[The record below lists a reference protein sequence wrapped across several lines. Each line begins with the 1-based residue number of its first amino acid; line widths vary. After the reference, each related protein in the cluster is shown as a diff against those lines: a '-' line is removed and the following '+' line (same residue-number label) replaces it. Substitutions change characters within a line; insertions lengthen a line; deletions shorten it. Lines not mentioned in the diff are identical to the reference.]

1 MEEIEIFPEG
11 ETKETKIIPSN
22 IQNSNKS
29 TQIEIIKN
37 LISKFDSCNKELKE
51 QKIKIEEQNKRI
63 IELEMKVKYL
73 EDENLKMKNE
83 LKSISTKNLI
93 EKLNEENKEEEIIQ
107 EKKENK
113 KEEIIQEEKENKKEE
128 KKEEINQIINPKSQ
142 IINIELFNQLNNWI
156 DPNKPLKFEL
166 IFTASKD
173 GDSSE
178 IFHKIC
184 DGKGP
189 TVTLIKSKN
198 GHIFGG
204 YLTVPFSSDRK
215 SHSDDKAF
223 LFSLTNLKKFKI
235 KEVAHALY
243 HYAKGWGPY
252 IGYKDSCDLAIKSE
266 CLSNKKSKCEPTSY
280 EFNREDLI
288 GTKEKYF
295 EVEDYEI
302 YLVK

>member
-1 MEEIEIFPEG
+1 MEEIEILPEG

-22 IQNSNKS
+22 ISNINKPTQN
-29 TQIEIIKN
+29 EIIKD

-63 IELEMKVKYL
+63 NELEMKIKHL
-73 EDENLKMKNE
+73 EDENLKIKNE
-83 LKSISTKNLI
+83 LNSISTKNLI

-107 EKKENK
+107 EEKENRREEK
-113 KEEIIQEEKENKKEE
+113 KEEKENKKEE

-142 IINIELFNQLNNWI
+142 IINNELFKQLNNWI
-156 DPNKPLKFEL
+156 DSNKSLKFEL

-184 DGKGP
+184 NGKGP
-189 TVTLIKSKN
+189 TVTLVKSKN

-235 KEVAHALY
+235 KKVDHAVY

-288 GTKEKYF
+288 GTEEKYF